1 MSRLATIR
9 SKLNQLRIPELRNV
23 LVDLNLARSGRKIE
37 LVDRIAMTL
46 EVLFICLG
54 FVSAVVFVKGER
66 GEYADR
72 RR

>member
-9 SKLNQLRIPELRNV
+9 GKLNQLRIPELRNV

-46 EVLFICLG
+46 EVLFVCFTSNL
-54 FVSAVVFVKGER
+54 
-66 GEYADR
+66 
-72 RR
+72 

>member
-9 SKLNQLRIPELRNV
+9 GKLNQLRIPELRNV

-46 EVLFICLG
+46 EVLFVCFASNL
-54 FVSAVVFVKGER
+54 
-66 GEYADR
+66 YQ
-72 RR
+72 